1 MKQYIKKK
9 GENTM
14 RLEYKNETENAFKF
28 WEVKIEAKK
37 KLIVK
42 YGRIGIKNPATK
54 TFIFP
59 TTNPKEGFK
68 TKEDAEKY
76 REKKIKEKIS
86 KGYVEIN

>member
-1 MKQYIKKK
+1 MKGKK
-9 GENTM
+9 M
-14 RLEYKNETENAFKF
+14 RQFEYKDLTENASKF
-28 WEVKIEAKK
+28 WKVNLESK
-37 KLIVK
+37 KLIVT

-59 TTNPKEGFK
+59 TNNPKEGFK

-76 REKKIKEKIS
+76 CEKKIREKMN

>member
-1 MKQYIKKK
+1 MKGKK
-9 GENTM
+9 M
-14 RLEYKNETENAFKF
+14 RYFEYKDLTENKSKF
-28 WEVKIEAKK
+28 WKVSLESK
-37 KLIVK
+37 KLIVT
-42 YGRIGIKNPATK
+42 YGRIGILNPAGK
-54 TFIFP
+54 TYIFP